1 MTPQATKKTTREWV
15 GIPLNVIISSPSGGG
30 KSTVIRRLCRRHPE
44 FLYSLSVTT
53 RERRKGERDGIHYH
67 FVASDEFQELI
78 DRDELLEWAEVH
90 GERYGT
96 PRANVADAH
105 RRKRILLFD
114 IDVQG
119 AASLK
124 RSEPSAVSIFLLPP
138 SWAELKRRLEMRGSE
153 TKARLKKRLE
163 TAHRELTRVS
173 EYDYW
178 ITNDQ
183 LSACVTDCETVIRA
197 ELLKRERQRDFGRID
212 KRLLTDN

>member
-1 MTPQATKKTTREWV
+1 MTLTATSTKRRHWM

-30 KSTVIRRLCRRHPE
+30 KSTVIRRLRRKHPE
-44 FLYSLSVTT
+44 FMYSLSVTT
-53 RERRKGERDGIHYH
+53 RKKRKGERDGVHYH
-67 FVASDEFQELI
+67 FIAPDEFQELI

-96 PRANVADAH
+96 PRANVAEAY

-124 RSEPSAVSIFLLPP
+124 HSEPSAVSIFLLPP
-138 SWAELKRRLEMRGSE
+138 SWSVLKQRLEARGSE
-153 TKARLKKRLE
+153 TTARLKKRLE
-163 TAHRELTRVS
+163 TARWELTRIS

-197 ELLKRERQRDFGRID
+197 ELLTRERQRDFGRID
-212 KRLLTDN
+212 KRLLTDK